1 MDDLKAKIK
10 EYGHLAATL
19 SRQARALPL
28 EPKENRKRKL
38 ELHGQAV
45 EASRKCRALIEELK
59 RQQQA
64 A

>member
-1 MDDLKAKIK
+1 MDELKAKIK

-19 SRQARALPL
+19 SRQARAIPL
-28 EPKENRKRKL
+28 TPKENRQRKL
-38 ELHGQAV
+38 ELHGRAI
-45 EASRKCRALIEELK
+45 EASRQCRALIEELK